1 MSPKKQKFH
10 HNLASSVLERED
22 NSIDQLLTTLRNF
35 TDPFKED
42 GNELFNLVT
51 KVIMPKKVRN
61 NICERGEIAKK
72 LFETFVTDR
81 IKMNRVNLWSPMKRR
96 KLLTWKDSEKVLKLS
111 CKDKVIELKEDRS
124 LFARLIAVCKSRPEI
139 NIKEVIGQYEFSVA
153 PRSLF
158 APDGTMLHCSAESAL
173 MTILVKL
180 DGKSEQRTTTGPQIS
195 ANESVNMEPSSQ
207 MRVAVVNA
215 MTELQ
220 PLRMPDVA
228 LHKPELTEN
237 KLRPCDLVI

>member
-1 MSPKKQKFH
+1 M
-10 HNLASSVLERED
+10 
-22 NSIDQLLTTLRNF
+22 I
-35 TDPFKED
+35 
-42 GNELFNLVT
+42 NLVT
-51 KVIMPKKVRN
+51 KVIMPEKVKN
-61 NICERGEIAKK
+61 DICERGEIGKK
-72 LFETFVTDR
+72 LFETLVTDR
-81 IKMNRVNLWSPMKRR
+81 IKTNKVNLWSPMKRR

-124 LFARLIAVCKSRPEI
+124 LFVKLMAVCKSRPEI
-139 NIKEVIGQYEFSVA
+139 NIKEVIGQYKFSVA

-180 DGKSEQRTTTGPQIS
+180 GGESSQRTTTGPQIS
-195 ANESVNMEPSSQ
+195 ANESINMEPSSQ
-207 MRVAVVNA
+207 MRVAVADA

-220 PLRMPDVA
+220 SLGKPDVG

-237 KLRPCDLVI
+237 NLRPCDFVI

>member
-1 MSPKKQKFH
+1 M
-10 HNLASSVLERED
+10 
-22 NSIDQLLTTLRNF
+22 I
-35 TDPFKED
+35 
-42 GNELFNLVT
+42 NLVT
-51 KVIMPKKVRN
+51 KVIMPEKVKN
-61 NICERGEIAKK
+61 DICERGEIGKK
-72 LFETFVTDR
+72 LFETLVTDR
-81 IKMNRVNLWSPMKRR
+81 IKTNKVNLWSPMKRR

-124 LFARLIAVCKSRPEI
+124 LFAKLMAVCKSRPEI

-180 DGKSEQRTTTGPQIS
+180 GGESSQRTTTGPQIS

-207 MRVAVVNA
+207 MRVAVADA

-220 PLRMPDVA
+220 SLGKPDVG

-237 KLRPCDLVI
+237 NLRPCDFVI

>member
-1 MSPKKQKFH
+1 M
-10 HNLASSVLERED
+10 
-22 NSIDQLLTTLRNF
+22 I
-35 TDPFKED
+35 
-42 GNELFNLVT
+42 NLVT
-51 KVIMPKKVRN
+51 KVIMPEKVKN
-61 NICERGEIAKK
+61 DICERGEIGKK
-72 LFETFVTDR
+72 LFETLVTDR
-81 IKMNRVNLWSPMKRR
+81 IKTNKVNLWSPMKRR

-124 LFARLIAVCKSRPEI
+124 LFVKLMAVCKSRPEI

-180 DGKSEQRTTTGPQIS
+180 GGESSQRTTTGPQIS

-207 MRVAVVNA
+207 MRVAVADA

-220 PLRMPDVA
+220 SLGKPDVG

-237 KLRPCDLVI
+237 NLRPCDFVI

>member
-1 MSPKKQKFH
+1 M
-10 HNLASSVLERED
+10 
-22 NSIDQLLTTLRNF
+22 I
-35 TDPFKED
+35 
-42 GNELFNLVT
+42 NLVT
-51 KVIMPKKVRN
+51 KVIMPEKVKN
-61 NICERGEIAKK
+61 DICERGEIGKK
-72 LFETFVTDR
+72 LFETLVTDR
-81 IKMNRVNLWSPMKRR
+81 IKTNKVNLWSPMKRR

-124 LFARLIAVCKSRPEI
+124 LFVKLMAVCKSRPEI

-180 DGKSEQRTTTGPQIS
+180 GGESSQRTTTGPQIS
-195 ANESVNMEPSSQ
+195 ANESINMEPSSQ
-207 MRVAVVNA
+207 MRVAVADA

-220 PLRMPDVA
+220 SLGKPDVG

-237 KLRPCDLVI
+237 NLRPCDFVI